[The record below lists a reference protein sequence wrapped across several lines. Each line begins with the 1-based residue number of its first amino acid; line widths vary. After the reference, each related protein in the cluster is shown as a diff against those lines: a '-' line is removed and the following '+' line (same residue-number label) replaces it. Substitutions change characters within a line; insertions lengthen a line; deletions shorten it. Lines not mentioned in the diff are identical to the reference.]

1 LIKDKENITGKIV
14 IGASVTIGDYV
25 LPKILPQFQK
35 LFPKINLRI
44 ERVLSDR
51 IRYYV
56 ENAVCDRG
64 LVEGRVISREL
75 EQT

>member
-1 LIKDKENITGKIV
+1 
-14 IGASVTIGDYV
+14 YV

-35 LFPKINLRI
+35 LFTKINIRI

-56 ENAVCDRG
+56 ENAVCDIG
-64 LVEGRVISREL
+64 LVVGRVISREL
-75 EQT
+75 EQTLWKEDRIEIICAKNHELAKK